1 VGQVLNLPYIKKVN
15 FENMKSMKNIGR
27 RTFLRG
33 LGTSALALPWMES
46 LAVGS
51 KNYKIP
57 QRAAFYYVP
66 IGVVRK
72 TFFPGEGKSSVQRN
86 FNNDNFDAESTR
98 SNMGVGLYDLK
109 LTPTMKPLDGL
120 KDKVTLI
127 TGLDR
132 TFQPGTDVHAQC
144 ASCFL
149 SSASPFSLKHT
160 PYPQARSLDHILADE
175 IGKDTPFK
183 TLEFSCNSHKDNKES
198 IQFDNISWYGT
209 EHVAPSMRDPLLAYR
224 RLFKSD
230 ERSAYKNI
238 TDLVLDDAR
247 SLKKDLGYSD
257 QQKFGEYFESI
268 RTIETQILRL
278 DGMKNELS
286 KVDLDIPMDGK
297 MPRGEYIRLMGDLMV
312 ASLQSGLTNVATF
325 MVGPERWDTPYL
337 FESLFDKPKSHH
349 MMSHNQGEFVE
360 DLIKVDHFY
369 MEQFAYLCEKMN
381 RIEEANGKTLL
392 DNILFTYG
400 SGLGDGSTHQ
410 YSALPILM
418 AGSGGGRFI
427 TGKHLNVSA
436 KSGLVKKVNGTY
448 KTPDG
453 GEPLANLWLTQA
465 KAMGLE
471 LDQFADSTGSI
482 SSLLV

>member
-1 VGQVLNLPYIKKVN
+1 
-15 FENMKSMKNIGR
+15 MKTIGR

-33 LGTSALALPWMES
+33 LGSSILALPWMES
-46 LAVGS
+46 LASTVS
-51 KNYKIP
+51 LFP
-57 QRAAFYYVP
+57 SQRAAFYYVP
-66 IGVVRK
+66 IGVVRR
-72 TFFPGEGKSSVQRN
+72 TFFPGEEKSIVQQK
-86 FNNDNFDAESTR
+86 FTSDDFDADSTR
-98 SNMGVGLYDLK
+98 SNIGLGLHDLQ
-109 LTPTMKPLDGL
+109 LTRTMKPLERL
-120 KDKVTLI
+120 KDKITLI

-149 SSASPFSLKHT
+149 SSASPFSLKGT
-160 PYPQARSLDHILADE
+160 PYPQARTLDHIIADH
-175 IGKDTPFK
+175 IGSYTPFK

-238 TDLVLDDAR
+238 TDLVLDDAK
-247 SLKKDLGYSD
+247 SLSSELGYSD

-268 RTIETQILRL
+268 RSIENQISRL
-278 DGMKNELS
+278 EAMKQELS
-286 KVDLDIPMDGK
+286 KVDLDIPLDGK

-312 ASLQSGLTNVATF
+312 TALQTGLTNVATF

-349 MMSHNQGEFVE
+349 MMSHNQGMYMN
-360 DLIKVDHFY
+360 DLIKVDYFY
-369 MEQFAYLCEKMN
+369 MEQFAYLCEKMLN
-381 RIEEANGKTLL
+381 IKEANGKSLL
-392 DNILFTYG
+392 DNIIFTYG

-410 YSALPILM
+410 YSALPIVL
-418 AGSGGGRFI
+418 AGSGGGKFI

-448 KTPDG
+448 KTPEG
-453 GEPLANLWLTQA
+453 GVPLANLWLTQA
-465 KAMGLE
+465 QAMGLK
-471 LDQFADSTGSI
+471 LDRFADSTGAI
-482 SSLLV
+482 SSLLA

>member
-1 VGQVLNLPYIKKVN
+1 
-15 FENMKSMKNIGR
+15 MKTIGR

-33 LGTSALALPWMES
+33 LGSSILALPWMES
-46 LAVGS
+46 LASTVS
-51 KNYKIP
+51 LLP
-57 QRAAFYYVP
+57 SQRAAFYYVP
-66 IGVVRK
+66 IGVVRR
-72 TFFPGEGKSSVQRN
+72 TFFPGEEKSIVQQK
-86 FNNDNFDAESTR
+86 FTSDDFDADSTR
-98 SNMGVGLYDLK
+98 SNIGLGLHDLQ
-109 LTPTMKPLDGL
+109 LTRTMKPLERL
-120 KDKVTLI
+120 KDKITLI

-149 SSASPFSLKHT
+149 SSASPFSLKGT
-160 PYPQARSLDHILADE
+160 PYPQARTLDHIIADH
-175 IGKDTPFK
+175 IGSVTPFK

-238 TDLVLDDAR
+238 TDLVLDDAK
-247 SLKKDLGYSD
+247 SLSSELGYSD

-268 RTIETQILRL
+268 RSIENQISRL
-278 DGMKNELS
+278 EAMKQELS
-286 KVDLDIPMDGK
+286 KVDLDIPLDGK

-312 ASLQSGLTNVATF
+312 TALQTGLTNVATF

-349 MMSHNQGEFVE
+349 KMSHNQGMYMK
-360 DLIKVDHFY
+360 DLIKLDYFY
-369 MEQFAYLCEKMN
+369 MEQFAYLCEKMHN
-381 RIEEANGKTLL
+381 IKEANGKSLL
-392 DNILFTYG
+392 DNIIFTYG

-410 YSALPILM
+410 YSALPIVV
-418 AGSGGGRFI
+418 AGSGGGKFI

-448 KTPDG
+448 KTPEG
-453 GEPLANLWLTQA
+453 GVPLANLWLTQA
-465 KAMGLE
+465 QAMGLK
-471 LDQFADSTGSI
+471 LDRFADSTEAI
-482 SSLLV
+482 SSLLA

>member
-1 VGQVLNLPYIKKVN
+1 
-15 FENMKSMKNIGR
+15 MNILGR
-27 RTFLRG
+27 RNFLRG
-33 LGTSALALPWMES
+33 MGSSFLALPWMES
-46 LAVGS
+46 LAKAGATVLP
-51 KNYKIP
+51 P

-66 IGVVRK
+66 IGVVRQ
-72 TFFPGEGKSSVQRN
+72 TFFPGEEKSIVQQK
-86 FNNDNFDAESTR
+86 FTNDNYDAESTR
-98 SNMGVGLYDLK
+98 SNIEVGIYDLH
-109 LTPTMKPLDGL
+109 LTQTMKPLESL
-120 KDKVTLI
+120 KDKVTLV

-160 PYPQARSLDHILADE
+160 PYPQARTLDHIIADK
-175 IGKDTPFK
+175 IGSQTPFK

-238 TDLVLDDAR
+238 TDLVLDDAH
-247 SLKKDLGYSD
+247 SLKKELGYSD

-268 RTIETQILRL
+268 RAIETQISRL
-278 DGMKNELS
+278 EGMKQELS

-312 ASLQSGLTNVATF
+312 AALQTGLTNVATF

-349 MMSHNQGEFVE
+349 QMSHNQGRFLD
-360 DLIKVDHFY
+360 DLIKVDYFY
-369 MEQFAYLCEKMN
+369 MEQFAYLCNKMN
-381 RIEEANGKTLL
+381 LIEEANGKSLL
-392 DNILFTYG
+392 DNIMFTYG

-410 YSALPILM
+410 YSALPVIV
-418 AGSGGGRFI
+418 AGSGGGKFI
-427 TGKHLNVSA
+427 SGKHLNVSS

-448 KTPDG
+448 KTPEG
-453 GEPLANLWLTQA
+453 GVPLANLWLTQA
-465 KAMGLE
+465 QAMGLKM
-471 LDQFADSTGSI
+471 DRFADSTGTI
-482 SSLLV
+482 DSLLA